1 MNLALFIVSLAAGV
15 IQGTGVSSS
24 IKSLATSLANGFSAI
39 VGSGVTTSLNPA
51 TFMAALSGVIAA
63 AKSDPA
69 ITPAEAQILTGLND
83 ALATAL
89 AADAQAQLKVDPSVL
104 KPIAPL
110 P

>member
-24 IKSLATSLANGFSAI
+24 IKQLAISLSNGFAAV
-39 VGSGVTTSLNPA
+39 VGSGVATSLNPA
-51 TFMAALSGVIAA
+51 TFLSALSGVIAA

-83 ALATAL
+83 ALVAAL
-89 AADAQAQLKVDPSVL
+89 TADAAAQLKIDPTQL
-104 KPIAPL
+104 KPITPIG
-110 P
+110 